1 MFFIEYDKLIKY
13 LKEFLG
19 DDKKMICRFCKKE
32 IDKSIAYKHNN
43 TDKAYY
49 CNYEHWKMQQEKS
62 KYKPK
67 KTKKN
72 GEPNERRELTDLIM
86 SYYIEQGIEKHTIN
100 WSIETARIKN
110 ILDEHKDWL
119 MTGLTY
125 TLKYMHDIE
134 EVNLFSEQTNCIM
147 ALVPFYYVKA
157 MEYYNET
164 TEIEDAIN
172 NFNFSEKVIKIKKG
186 KHKHNKFKEINI
198 DNL

>member
-1 MFFIEYDKLIKY
+1 
-13 LKEFLG
+13 
-19 DDKKMICRFCKKE
+19 
-32 IDKSIAYKHNN
+32 
-43 TDKAYY
+43 
-49 CNYEHWKMQQEKS
+49 
-62 KYKPK
+62 
-67 KTKKN
+67 
-72 GEPNERRELTDLIM
+72 
-86 SYYIEQGIEKHTIN
+86 
-100 WSIETARIKN
+100 
-110 ILDEHKDWL
+110 
-119 MTGLTY
+119 
-125 TLKYMHDIE
+125 MHDIE